1 MSHNKTVDSHEI
13 NVITPVNTSHELC
26 EVKNAK
32 ALVIFAHGAGADM
45 HHHYIEDLVEEMHS
59 QQLSVL
65 RFNFPYMDKRKL
77 DGKRRPPDRMPKLV
91 DCYKSIIANFKTD
104 LPIIIAGKSM
114 GGRVAATLA
123 GDKSLMDAHNIKGVI
138 CLGYPFHPVKKP
150 EKLRL
155 APLQETQLPVL
166 ILQGERDALGSEIE
180 INDYEISSRCQ
191 LHFFNDGDHDLKPRV
206 KSGQTL
212 AQHKRAA
219 VFGMRSFIDEI
230 NNDC

>member
-32 ALVIFAHGAGADM
+32 AVVIFAHGAGADM
-45 HHHYIEDLVEEMHS
+45 HHHYIEDLVEEMNS

-123 GDKSLMDAHNIKGVI
+123 GDKPLMDAHNIKGVI
-138 CLGYPFHPVKKP
+138 CLGYPFPSGKKTRKITFSTP
-150 EKLRL
+150 ARNTI
-155 APLQETQLPVL
+155 ARTY
-166 ILQGERDALGSEIE
+166 IAGR
-180 INDYEISSRCQ
+180 
-191 LHFFNDGDHDLKPRV
+191 
-206 KSGQTL
+206 
-212 AQHKRAA
+212 KRR
-219 VFGMRSFIDEI
+219 FG
-230 NNDC
+230 